1 MVSFA
6 LIKSSVFYQFCRTDT
21 VSVILNE
28 LLSYEDPSKTAGF
41 LFIAEQKSFYYN
53 KRKTE
58 MRRGGISEAR
68 YARREEGTEDVPGK
82 YGSVGR
88 NHEDEPVQGF

>member
-1 MVSFA
+1 
-6 LIKSSVFYQFCRTDT
+6 
-21 VSVILNE
+21 
-28 LLSYEDPSKTAGF
+28 
-41 LFIAEQKSFYYN
+41 
-53 KRKTE
+53 
-58 MRRGGISEAR
+58 MRRGGISEAQ

>member
-1 MVSFA
+1 MLWVEKTDTENYRQKERSFA
-6 LIKSSVFYQFCRTDT
+6 G
-21 VSVILNE
+21 
-28 LLSYEDPSKTAGF
+28 TAGL

-58 MRRGGISEAR
+58 MRRGEISEAR